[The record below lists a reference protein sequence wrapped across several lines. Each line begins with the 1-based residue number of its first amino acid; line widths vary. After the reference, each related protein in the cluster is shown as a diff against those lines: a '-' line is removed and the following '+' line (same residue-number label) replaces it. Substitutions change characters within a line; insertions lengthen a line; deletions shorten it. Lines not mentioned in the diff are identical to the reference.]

1 MKAGFARREIIPEAS
16 VPMAGFDARKQSS
29 LGVLDTLYVSVLAL
43 DDGREPFLFCSFDLL
58 GAERRLCE
66 LFYREM
72 SRRLGLRP
80 ERIWVSATHTHS
92 APSTVFSN
100 ADRYDG
106 AYVRAVADAT
116 VCAAAEAL
124 SRLETVN
131 CFFKTAEAA
140 GVASVRNRGA
150 ENAAFLMPV
159 WALRFVRPDGEDCI
173 LCRIVCHPTVLDEK
187 NRLFSRDLPGAAA
200 RAAGWDGKAVFL
212 NGPCADISTRYTRRS
227 SSPQELE
234 RLGGTLAQALDGT
247 EWKPVQSSGALI
259 SANRLIKVARGA
271 GITGEKREDLIAE
284 FARKRDSIQDRQEKR
299 EYDACI
305 AVLMRPTLGKETS
318 RDIWISAV
326 NLGGILLC
334 AFPFEMPVLDG
345 VAIEKKL
352 SALVGKPAYV
362 VCYTNGYDGY
372 LPSGAPLSVNSNY
385 EDIASRYEPGIRK
398 EIVEAAAECV
408 TEVMMHCH

>member
-173 LCRIVCHPTVLDEK
+173 LCRIV
-187 NRLFSRDLPGAAA
+187 
-200 RAAGWDGKAVFL
+200 
-212 NGPCADISTRYTRRS
+212 
-227 SSPQELE
+227 
-234 RLGGTLAQALDGT
+234 
-247 EWKPVQSSGALI
+247 
-259 SANRLIKVARGA
+259 
-271 GITGEKREDLIAE
+271 
-284 FARKRDSIQDRQEKR
+284 
-299 EYDACI
+299 
-305 AVLMRPTLGKETS
+305 
-318 RDIWISAV
+318 
-326 NLGGILLC
+326 
-334 AFPFEMPVLDG
+334 
-345 VAIEKKL
+345 
-352 SALVGKPAYV
+352 
-362 VCYTNGYDGY
+362 
-372 LPSGAPLSVNSNY
+372 
-385 EDIASRYEPGIRK
+385 
-398 EIVEAAAECV
+398 
-408 TEVMMHCH
+408 